1 MYQENEQ
8 VVGYIIRNQFLNYRK
23 QLNSYIGS
31 FNTSITMSWLD
42 FLKDYVKPHKQY
54 ILKLELG
61 YYFIGLRYLESTD
74 DESEL
79 NVLSQKEQLDT
90 FLNAAWLDYVTST
103 LESHS
108 LVYSEILALNV
119 SEDSNFLY
127 KRYVLVENHVADESD
142 FADDQFCNPKKKS
155 LFTVEDMKEFFNK
168 NEQQPV
174 EDDPIFKDSIFRGAT
189 NTVNEGLALVNSNEK
204 LLGKSVAIQFR
215 YLGSKLKKEFEQM
228 DINGSFNRTSA
239 MLKSRVFLSD
249 VKDAINKESTKKPD
263 IL

>member
-23 QLNSYIGS
+23 KLNTYIGT
-31 FNTSITMSWLD
+31 FNPSITMSWLD
-42 FLKDYVKPHKQY
+42 FLKDYIKTHKQY
-54 ILKLELG
+54 ILKPELG
-61 YYFIGLRYLESTD
+61 YYFIGLRYLETTEA
-74 DESEL
+74 ESEL
-79 NVLSQKEQLDT
+79 TVLSQKEQLDT
-90 FLNAAWLDYVTST
+90 FLNDAWLAYVTCT
-103 LESHS
+103 LERHS
-108 LVYSEILALNV
+108 LAYSEILALNM

-127 KRYVLVENHVADESD
+127 KRYVIVDNHVADESD

-155 LFTVEDMKEFFNK
+155 LFTVEDMKDFFNK
-168 NEQQPV
+168 DEQKPI
-174 EDDPIFKDSIFRGAT
+174 EADPIYKDSIFSVAAS
-189 NTVNEGLALVNSNEK
+189 TVNEGLALVNSNEK